1 MYSLDS
7 GIELHNEAPDTFW
20 ITSKKRKQNLKEND
34 TVKVVFRE
42 KGNAVERMW
51 VKVTKVIRNKELL
64 YFEGK
69 LENQPYHLQSI
80 KYEDFVEFNEDH
92 IIDIY

>member
-20 ITSKKRKQNLKEND
+20 IPSKEMKQNLKEND
-34 TVKVVFRE
+34 TVKLVFRE

-51 VKVTKVIRNKELL
+51 VKVTKVIRN
-64 YFEGK
+64 
-69 LENQPYHLQSI
+69 
-80 KYEDFVEFNEDH
+80 
-92 IIDIY
+92 